1 MRGIF
6 SASIGSDFW
15 MSGVTLVDEILCPKH
30 SHSFRAKLRF
40 VSFNDMFSLSN
51 FLRIFF
57 TVDICSISDPL
68 ATTNKSSIK
77 ACACGY
83 SVRIESINL

>member
-15 MSGVTLVDEILCPKH
+15 MNGVTLVDDILCRNH
-30 SHSFRAKLRF
+30 SHSFWAKLRF

-77 ACACGY
+77 TCACGY
-83 SVRIESINL
+83 SVRIKSINL